1 MLITDTS
8 KLAEGLVGVGF
19 AYPTVALCAD
29 KVSPGTHTGGRRM
42 ARGVRVNL
50 NISTAENNDFY
61 ADNVVAESESSQFS
75 NGTAD
80 LEVDGL
86 LPAVERFINGLPEAE
101 EFDIGGRKIPLTRT
115 GRNAV
120 APNVGFGWI
129 REYKS
134 NGQRV
139 FIPWILPKV
148 KFRQAGFSAETRTA
162 TVNYQTQSLTADIM
176 RADDADADWRW
187 MGGMYTTLEEALADL
202 DATLGVA
209 EAGNG

>member
-29 KVSPGTHTGGRRM
+29 KVSPGTHTGGRRL

-61 ADNVVAESESSQFS
+61 ADNVVAESESNQFS

-86 LPAVERFINGLPEAE
+86 LPDSERFINGLPEAE
-101 EFDIGGRKIPLTRT
+101 MFEIGGRQIPWTRT
-115 GRNAV
+115 GRDAV

-139 FIPWILPKV
+139 FIPWVLPKV

-176 RADDADADWRW
+176 RADDEAADWRW
-187 MGGMYTTLEEALADL
+187 QGGMYTTLAEALADL

-209 EAGNG
+209 EAANG

>member
-1 MLITDTS
+1 MRITDTS
-8 KLAEGLVGVGF
+8 KLAEGLVGVNF

-29 KVSPGTHTGGRRM
+29 NVSPGTHTNGRRL

-50 NISTAENNDFY
+50 NISTAETNDFY
-61 ADNVVAESESSQFS
+61 ANGVVAESESSQFS

-80 LEVDGL
+80 LEIDGL
-86 LPAVERFINGLPEAE
+86 LPDSERFINGLPEVE
-101 EFDIGGRKIPLTRT
+101 EFDIGGRKIPWTRT
-115 GRNAV
+115 GRTAV
-120 APNVGFGWI
+120 APNVGFGWV

-134 NGQRV
+134 NDQRV

-148 KFRQAGFSAETRTA
+148 KFRQAGFSAETRTV

-176 RADDADADWRW
+176 RADDDAADWRW
-187 MGGMYTTLEEALADL
+187 QGGMYTTLAEALADL

-209 EAGNG
+209 EAANG